1 MTVGAVVEALSIGVP
16 LLLGIAVWVPA
27 LRRPAVAC
35 AGWAA
40 LPGFLLAAGARAP
53 TDIYMEGVL
62 LGMRLSAADT
72 VTRTFLAFTSLLWLI
87 AGLFARTY
95 MAGKPRP
102 VSFWSFFLLT
112 LTGNLGVVL
121 AADVASFYLFYALMT
136 YAAYGLVAHER
147 TEASRHAGRVYLAM
161 SLVGEVLLLTA
172 FLLVVR
178 PEINVDLHAVP
189 ARVAASPIREALVV
203 LFLAGFG
210 IKAGAIFLHVWLPL
224 AHPVAPTPA
233 SAVLSGAMIKCG
245 LLGWLRLLPL
255 GFATMPEAGRACL
268 VCGFAAAFYGVA
280 IGVTQRDP
288 KTILAYSSVSQMGLM
303 TAALGVGLANP
314 GAAGAAV
321 TAILLFATHHA
332 LAKGALF
339 LGTGV
344 ASATGSGRTALLA
357 LLWPALAI
365 AGAPFT
371 SGALAKLSLKA
382 LVAQWPEEV
391 RWLPALLSVGAVGS
405 TLLMVAFLRR
415 TADHK
420 GASAA
425 PGPGLLLPWVVLLL
439 VNVGMVAMA
448 PDLQLLVRPE
458 KVWAAAWPV
467 CVGVAIAVAAS
478 RLARRWAILRR
489 EIPPGDVFCLLEALS
504 RAVRRGIRST
514 SGALRRAR
522 LGEACAIRNRIQR
535 LSDSVARAMRAGE
548 ARLYEFESIGLLFAL
563 LGVALFAAA
572 LSATR

>member
-1 MTVGAVVEALSIGVP
+1 M
-16 LLLGIAVWVPA
+16 
-27 LRRPAVAC
+27 
-35 AGWAA
+35 
-40 LPGFLLAAGARAP
+40 
-53 TDIYMEGVL
+53 TDIYLEGVL

-121 AADVASFYLFYALMT
+121 AADVASFYFFYALMT

-147 TEASRHAGRVYLAM
+147 TEASRRAGRVYLAM
-161 SLVGEVLLLTA
+161 SLVGEVVLLTA

-255 GFATMPEAGRACL
+255 GFATMPDAGRACL
-268 VCGFAAAFYGVA
+268 VGGFAAAFYGVV
-280 IGVTQRDP
+280 IGVTQKDP

-344 ASATGSGRTALLA
+344 ASATGSGRLALLA
-357 LLWPALAI
+357 LVLPALAI

-391 RWLPALLSVGAVGS
+391 RWLPALLSIGAVGS

-415 TADHK
+415 IVSREDEHAVPR
-420 GASAA
+420 A
-425 PGPGLLLPWVVLLL
+425 GLLVPWGVLLL
-439 VNVGMVAMA
+439 ANVGMVAMA
-448 PDLQLLVRPE
+448 PEDLRPLVRPD
-458 KVWAAAWPV
+458 KVWDAAWPV
-467 CVGVAIAVAAS
+467 CVGVGIAAAAS
-478 RLARRWAILRR
+478 RLGRGWANVRA
-489 EIPPGDVFCLLEALS
+489 EIPPGDVLCLLEALS
-504 RAVRRGIRST
+504 RAVRRWVHSK
-514 SGALRRAR
+514 SGALRSAR
-522 LGEACAIRNRIQR
+522 RGEVGAFRSVIQR
-535 LSDSVARAMRAGE
+535 LSGRVARATRTGE
-548 ARLYEFESIGLLFAL
+548 ATLYEFESIGILFAL
-563 LGVALFAAA
+563 LGAALFAAA
-572 LSATR
+572 ISAAR